1 MTDGRIVVPV
11 HSKVSNVKKYM
22 LCVYYMY
29 VRTTYRVPV
38 HIHMYVYCRTV
49 GVYTCT
55 GTPVPHPVFDGDLFA
70 DPLSSNCHKSLIF

>member
-11 HSKVSNVKKYM
+11 HSKVSRMLKKYM

-29 VRTTYRVPV
+29 VLHTGSLHT
-38 HIHMYVYCRTV
+38 YVYCRTV
-49 GVYTCT
+49 GVYTC
-55 GTPVPHPVFDGDLFA
+55 TPVPHPVFDGDLFA